1 MPICQ
6 RQHRQE
12 REKEREERET
22 RGAKEGATG
31 GSCYQRR
38 RDDAGAGVVV
48 GMDWRGLQGESDE
61 DRLSTASVPGW
72 IPEMFDADSFIN
84 ANLTAWKLQRTIKT
98 SNVR

>member
-12 REKEREERET
+12 REREREER
-22 RGAKEGATG
+22 AKEGTTG

-38 RDDAGAGVVV
+38 RKDGAEVV
-48 GMDWRGLQGESDE
+48 GKDGWRGRDE
-61 DRLSTASVPGW
+61 DKLSTALVPGW
-72 IPEMFDADSFIN
+72 VPEMFDADSFIN
-84 ANLTAWKLQRTIKT
+84 ANLTALKLQRTIKT